1 MSFTGSASARARF
14 SRRSLVKLGLSAA
27 ALGLTLERTL
37 PARAATRVVRIGFQ
51 KYGALILL
59 KGRGLLERQLKPL
72 GYDVQWVEYPAGPQ
86 LLAGLNDGAIDFGAT
101 GEAPPIFAQAA
112 GTPLVYVAHEPP
124 APQGEAILVQ
134 KNSAI
139 RSLAELKGK
148 KIALNR
154 GSNVHYLLVR
164 ALEKAA
170 IAYSD
175 VETVFLPPDDAR
187 RAFDHGSVDAWAIWD
202 PYQAAAETTIGAS
215 TLVNGE
221 GLVSNHQFYL
231 ASRNFVAGHQ
241 QVVDAIIAAIG
252 ELDDWAN
259 GNTEEVA
266 AELSREIGFPA
277 DVLKIALG
285 RQSYGVKPLSS
296 AVVAEQQKV
305 ADAFLALK
313 LIPSRIIIADA
324 VR

>member
-37 PARAATRVVRIGFQ
+37 RARAATRVVRIGFQ

-86 LLAGLNDGAIDFGAT
+86 LLDGLNDGAIDFGAT

-154 GSNVHYLLVR
+154 GSNVHYLLVK

-202 PYQAAAETTIGAS
+202 PHRPRPKRRPAQGRSSMARGLSPTTSSTSLRGAS
-215 TLVNGE
+215 LMAIRKP
-221 GLVSNHQFYL
+221 SMPRSQRS
-231 ASRNFVAGHQ
+231 AS
-241 QVVDAIIAAIG
+241 
-252 ELDDWAN
+252 W
-259 GNTEEVA
+259 T
-266 AELSREIGFPA
+266 P
-277 DVLKIALG
+277 G
-285 RQSYGVKPLSS
+285 RTATPRRPQPSS
-296 AVVAEQQKV
+296 PNRS
-305 ADAFLALK
+305 AFQ
-313 LIPSRIIIADA
+313 PTC
-324 VR
+324 

>member
-1 MSFTGSASARARF
+1 MSFTGSASARAGF

-37 PARAATRVVRIGFQ
+37 PARATTRVVRIGFQ

-154 GSNVHYLLVR
+154 GSNVHYLLVK

-221 GLVSNHQFYL
+221 
-231 ASRNFVAGHQ
+231 GHQ

-313 LIPSRIIIADA
+313 LIAGRIIIADA